1 MTNSIVQLLAS
12 EKLNGDNYATWK
24 SNLNTILVIDD
35 LRFVLTEECS
45 PNPSSNANQIVWDP
59 YDRWTKANDKARVY
73 ILASISDVLAK
84 KHDVMGLKRLWNL

>member
-35 LRFVLTEECS
+35 LRFVLTEECP
-45 PNPSSNANQIVWDP
+45 PNPSSNANRTVRDA
-59 YDRWTKANDKARVY
+59 YDKWTKANDKDREY
-73 ILASISDVLAK
+73 ILASLSDVLAK
-84 KHDVMGLKRLWNL
+84 KHDVIDIAKEIR